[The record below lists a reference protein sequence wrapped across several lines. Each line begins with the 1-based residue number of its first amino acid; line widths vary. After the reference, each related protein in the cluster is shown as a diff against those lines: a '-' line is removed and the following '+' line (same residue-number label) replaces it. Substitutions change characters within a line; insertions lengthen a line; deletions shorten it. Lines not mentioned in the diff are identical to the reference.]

1 MKAIGRVIL
10 SAIFLVL
17 TGLMAAFANYAPQ
30 LVFQFYPKWSRD
42 ILSRISSVT
51 ELLPIA
57 LWEVLLVLIV
67 LWVLYTFVRIF
78 SGKTGFLKWLT
89 GLLLGASVGLFLFV
103 GLWGLNH
110 FGPGV
115 GENLGLS
122 VRPYSKDELI
132 AATRYYARQAGSLA
146 DSVSRDEEGR
156 AEFDDFSVLAKQ
168 AGDGY
173 AVLAKRDEQF
183 TGSLSPV
190 KPLASGKLFSLMGN
204 TGIFICFTA
213 ESCVNPDTYEAWIPF
228 TMCHEIAHRQA
239 VAAEDDAN
247 FCAYL
252 ACMENDS
259 KEFQYSGAFAAFIY
273 CNNALAEVDSK
284 AASEMWSETAPG
296 VLKDALAANE
306 HYSQYEGKVQDV
318 AQKVNDAYLKAFS
331 EESGV
336 QSYGEVADLLIAWYL
351 QKQG

>member
-10 SAIFLVL
+10 SAIFLVV
-17 TGLMAAFANYAPQ
+17 TGLMAAFANFAPQ

-42 ILSRISSVT
+42 ILAHISSVT

-57 LWEVLLVLIV
+57 LWEILLVLIV
-67 LWVLYTFVRIF
+67 LWVLYTLIRVF

-89 GLLLGASVGLFLFV
+89 GLVLGASIGLFLFV

-110 FGPGV
+110 FGPGI
-115 GENLGLS
+115 GDNLGLS
-122 VRPYSKDELI
+122 VRPYSKEELI
-132 AATRYYARQAGSLA
+132 AATRYYGAQASSLSDA
-146 DSVSRDEEGR
+146 ISRDAEGR
-156 AEFDDFSVLAKQ
+156 ADFADFSVLAKQ
-168 AGDGY
+168 AGEGY
-173 AVLAKRDEQF
+173 RELAKTNEQF

-190 KPLASGKLFSLMGN
+190 KPLASWKLFSKMGN
-204 TGIFICFTA
+204 TGIFICFTG

-252 ACMENDS
+252 ACMENS
-259 KEFQYSGAFAAFIY
+259 SEQFRYSGAFAAFIY
-273 CNNALAEVDSK
+273 CNNALAEVDSQ
-284 AASEMWSETAPG
+284 AVSELWQEVAPG
-296 VLKDALAANE
+296 ILTDALAANE
-306 HYSQYEGKVQDV
+306 HYAQYEGKVQDV
-318 AQKVNDAYLKAFS
+318 AQKVNDVYLKAFS